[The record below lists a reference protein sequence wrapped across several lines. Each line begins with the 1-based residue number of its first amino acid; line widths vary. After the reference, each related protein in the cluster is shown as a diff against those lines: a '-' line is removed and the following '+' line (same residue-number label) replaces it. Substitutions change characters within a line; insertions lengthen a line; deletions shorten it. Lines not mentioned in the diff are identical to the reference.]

1 MVVSIAKIFAEKL
14 SNLTE
19 EDMEKVRK
27 GIEELS
33 KSPFI
38 EDLGITKSSDLLKE
52 WEEYQR
58 QNGKNS

>member
-1 MVVSIAKIFAEKL
+1 MAVSIEKIFAEKL

-19 EDMEKVRK
+19 EDMDKLRK
-27 GIEELS
+27 GLEELS

-38 EDLGITKSSDLLKE
+38 EDLGITKPSDLLKE